1 MAIRW
6 QVAILLFLA
15 SVINYVDRQ
24 TLSVVA
30 PVLTN
35 ELGISQVQYATIL
48 QAFLAAYTVMYVG
61 SGLICDRFGTRASL
75 AFFMVWWSIANALHG
90 LVRSAVGLG
99 VFRFLLGAGES
110 GNFMASIKAV
120 SEWYPPK
127 EKAFANGLINAGASI
142 GAVIA
147 APLVVWITER
157 MGWRAAFFIT
167 GSFGLVWLVFW
178 LRIYYLPEL
187 HPRLSA
193 AELEH
198 IRESAPP
205 QTVQRREGIW
215 STWRKL
221 LRRRETMGL
230 LLARVVSDPV
240 WWFYLFWLPKYLVEQ
255 RGFTMREMG
264 WTSWM
269 PYLTADLGAI
279 AGGVASGWL
288 LSRLRWDALR
298 SRSAVMAASAA
309 VMPLSI
315 WVAFTAS
322 NTLALAL
329 ICLVTF
335 AHMSWKTCLMTMTND
350 LFPPDAIGS
359 VAGIVAF
366 GSGLGAT
373 VFTGLA
379 GWVVQYY
386 GYAAIFV
393 IMGLLHPLS
402 WFLLRAF
409 LKTGPGRPAAADSEG
424 LGARKGAPA
433 AGLIPFEQE

>member
-1 MAIRW
+1 MAVRW

-30 PVLTN
+30 PVLTK
-35 ELGISQVQYATIL
+35 ELGISPIQYGTIL

-75 AFFMVWWSIANALHG
+75 AFFMIWWSISNALHG
-90 LVRSAVGLG
+90 FVRSAVGLG

-120 SEWYPPK
+120 SEWYPAK

-142 GAVIA
+142 GAVVA

-157 MGWRAAFFIT
+157 FGWRAAFFIT
-167 GSFGLVWLVFW
+167 GSFGFVWLIFW
-178 LRIYYLPEL
+178 LRVYYLPEL
-187 HPRLSA
+187 HPRLSV
-193 AELEH
+193 AELAH
-198 IRESAPP
+198 IREGAAP
-205 QTVQRREGIW
+205 QSVQKREGIW
-215 STWRKL
+215 STWRRL

-230 LLARVVSDPV
+230 LVARVISDPV
-240 WWFYLFWLPKYLVEQ
+240 WWFYLFWLPKYLVDQ

-279 AGGVASGWL
+279 AGGVVSGWL
-288 LSRLRWDALR
+288 LSRLHWAPLR
-298 SRSAVMAASAA
+298 SRSVVMAASAA
-309 VMPLSI
+309 LMPLSI
-315 WVAFTAS
+315 WVAFTKS
-322 NTLALAL
+322 NALALAL

-373 VFTGLA
+373 LFTGLA

-386 GYAAIFV
+386 GYTAIFV
-393 IMGLLHPLS
+393 AMGLLHPLS
-402 WFLLRAF
+402 WLVLRWFVRIGPKEDSAV
-409 LKTGPGRPAAADSEG
+409 KTI
-424 LGARKGAPA
+424 GAPD
-433 AGLIPFEQE
+433 LRTITH